1 MPEFK
6 DLKGTSQPT
15 FEIGHATTFDT
26 TPVLLKRNFIL
37 PDDDVDLS
45 GASLGQVLTQTAS
58 GIKMQAP
65 SSGYGTY
72 LTGNQATSGTFNGDL
87 VITGG
92 NLTLIAN
99 MTVYGDL
106 YVTGNIDAGGFP
118 LTVTGNVKMSAG
130 TNFGATTIGGNLYAD
145 SLIVS
150 TVAVTPNSYVK
161 GNVVIRLTDF
171 SNTTPDHTWTIDGS
185 LFVYRNIL
193 FQPATGHAANLTVKG
208 DLVGGGEFYGLSAEQ
223 GKNGSTVI
231 VGGDLTIYSNIILSG
246 NGNAAGA
253 GGNAGSLTVKGNATV
268 KNSILLRANAPISS
282 GVGCAGGALTVEGN
296 LVAKDIDTFGGYSN
310 GAAAGNGGAIIV
322 KGDMVLT
329 GTATYICYTNG
340 GSTSNAGSNGGNGG
354 AITIHGKTSVPYG
367 RYLDSSGGSGAGA
380 GIPGDA
386 GNQLYASGVQC
397 REITLDIIG
406 AGTPANP
413 PILTLG
419 GYCVIDKITVHDIA
433 GAYIQNYGS
442 FAPCILHVNVF
453 GDKDKLKTG
462 AGETASIAN
471 PEELLLSWDSTIA
484 DWRSFASGAG
494 GGTSEAVIS
503 LAGNTTAAQGKNYA
517 VDTTAARTITLP
529 ASPTKVD
536 GFFFAVK
543 DFSGQCAINK
553 ITIARAAGELIDG
566 VAADKVLNINKGCWR
581 FISDGTDWFT
591 EFYSPNPNGE
601 IVPVFHEK
609 TSITTVADV
618 GGSLNN
624 KYFFMNEPA
633 GGNGIYVWYNVN
645 SAGVDPGPF
654 GSRVGCVVAL
664 ATGVTANTVASS
676 TRTVIQ
682 ALAAYEASV
691 TTNVISVWNAAIGAV
706 VDATAENSGFTISI
720 LLQGGGFTNIYN
732 GNTYLVDTLGSSPT
746 IPTTLQLY
754 ASPANGDWFVVK
766 DIIGFASYPNMIT
779 IARSG
784 GEQIEGVAANKILQ
798 TNFGSWKFMAYN
810 NNWFMMQS

>member
-1 MPEFK
+1 MNFFSS
-6 DLKGTSQPT
+6 LKGTILNALKVGKK
-15 FEIGHATTFDT
+15 FTFDAT
-26 TPVLLKRNFIL
+26 SVTAARNFKL
-37 PDDDVDLS
+37 PDMPVDMTTGSTGDVLVK
-45 GASLGQVLTQTAS
+45 GASSIEFQTGGGGGGMTDPMTTAGDIIIRNAGNVTTRLGSSGVPGQVLTLDGS
-58 GIKMQAP
+58 SVP
-65 SSGYGTY
+65 SW
-72 LTGNQATSGTFNGDL
+72 A
-87 VITGG
+87 
-92 NLTLIAN
+92 
-99 MTVYGDL
+99 
-106 YVTGNIDAGGFP
+106 AGG
-118 LTVTGNVKMSAG
+118 
-130 TNFGATTIGGNLYAD
+130 
-145 SLIVS
+145 
-150 TVAVTPNSYVK
+150 
-161 GNVVIRLTDF
+161 
-171 SNTTPDHTWTIDGS
+171 
-185 LFVYRNIL
+185 
-193 FQPATGHAANLTVKG
+193 
-208 DLVGGGEFYGLSAEQ
+208 
-223 GKNGSTVI
+223 
-231 VGGDLTIYSNIILSG
+231 
-246 NGNAAGA
+246 
-253 GGNAGSLTVKGNATV
+253 
-268 KNSILLRANAPISS
+268 
-282 GVGCAGGALTVEGN
+282 
-296 LVAKDIDTFGGYSN
+296 
-310 GAAAGNGGAIIV
+310 
-322 KGDMVLT
+322 
-329 GTATYICYTNG
+329 
-340 GSTSNAGSNGGNGG
+340 
-354 AITIHGKTSVPYG
+354 
-367 RYLDSSGGSGAGA
+367 
-380 GIPGDA
+380 
-386 GNQLYASGVQC
+386 
-397 REITLDIIG
+397 
-406 AGTPANP
+406 
-413 PILTLG
+413 
-419 GYCVIDKITVHDIA
+419 
-433 GAYIQNYGS
+433 
-442 FAPCILHVNVF
+442 
-453 GDKDKLKTG
+453 
-462 AGETASIAN
+462 
-471 PEELLLSWDSTIA
+471 
-484 DWRSFASGAG
+484 G

-601 IVPVFHEK
+601 IVPVFYEK
-609 TSITTVADV
+609 TSIITVADV

-691 TTNVISVWNAAIGAV
+691 LANVISVWNAAIGAV